1 MKTRIM
7 KPLLA
12 MAGMALYAPSAF
24 SHSIGEHSGG
34 LVQQLMH
41 ILQSADHLFIIL
53 ALGVVV
59 SLLIRHVKNKQ
70 DE

>member
-1 MKTRIM
+1 MKTQHI
-7 KPLLA
+7 KPLLV
-12 MAGMALYAPSAF
+12 MTGMMLYVPSAL
-24 SHSIGEHSGG
+24 SHSSGEHSGG
-34 LVQQLMH
+34 LVQQIMH

-70 DE
+70 GE